1 MKFNYWDIVINGL
14 NSKHD
19 IINNDET
26 FVILD
31 QNYDTE
37 LVLKSEGEIIKMK
50 YINPINEL
58 SIDINAK
65 EIIVNLYD
73 YDYDY

>member
-73 YDYDY
+73 YDY

>member
-73 YDYDY
+73 NDYDY